1 MAIEYERINW
11 KNNSTDTPVNAEN
24 LNKMDAA
31 IDAICKN
38 LGNLKFGIDADG
50 NYGYYK
56 TDGTFVPF

>member
-31 IDAICKN
+31 IDEICKN